1 MMNNKNQLCTKQDGD
16 LCVCWIQCAQVP
28 EGCCVASCFC
38 VSFHSRSERF
48 NGKSW
53 MGHLHLLCQVVLDA
67 CKIMRFFL
75 PGPSEMPLN
84 LRRTWGCQS
93 APIVSSLEETRIRWQ
108 HGPMKRQGSKLQGE
122 KVVTRAGEGREISQ
136 DLLASVSFNFAVGC
150 DLADGRP
157 RIKASF
163 WRR

>member
-75 PGPSEMPLN
+75 PGPSEMPLEKT

-93 APIVSSLEETRIRWQ
+93 APTVSSLEETKMAAW
-108 HGPMKRQGSKLQGE
+108 PNE
-122 KVVTRAGEGREISQ
+122 TTR
-136 DLLASVSFNFAVGC
+136 VKAV
-150 DLADGRP
+150 
-157 RIKASF
+157 
-163 WRR
+163 